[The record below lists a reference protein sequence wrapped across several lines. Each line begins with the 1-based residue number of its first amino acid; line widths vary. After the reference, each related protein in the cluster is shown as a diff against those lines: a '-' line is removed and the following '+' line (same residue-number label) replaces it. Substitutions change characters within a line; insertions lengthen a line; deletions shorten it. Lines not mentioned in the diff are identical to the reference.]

1 MAECS
6 KPSIFESVQGRGN
19 RCFPMAPLFR
29 INLNCYWPPLR
40 TRTAGG
46 GNWARITGRRLAW
59 GYWNHWR
66 VFYHFLT
73 LEPAEGRWSVSS
85 EDPFPPSSLA
95 GRNSTPSRQTILVGN
110 CSNLHGRVSGMGG
123 GGFNNGCYTPV
134 LTGSVGG
141 TPLPGSNLKC
151 CQLTF
156 PGDSLSPLRRSP

>member
-1 MAECS
+1 MLQAEYIRER
-6 KPSIFESVQGRGN
+6 PGQGN

-59 GYWNHWR
+59 GYWNHWKG
-66 VFYHFLT
+66 LLPLPC

-110 CSNLHGRVSGMGG
+110 CSNLHGRVSGMGV
-123 GGFNNGCYTPV
+123 GGFNSGCYTLCPNW
-134 LTGSVGG
+134 LSRI
-141 TPLPGSNLKC
+141 TPLPGSHLKC
-151 CQLTF
+151 CLLTF
-156 PGDSLSPLRRSP
+156 PGDSLYPLRRPP